1 MKDHSRMAL
10 HHILAEPRR
19 PPSGLDLDLSLHSD
33 MAIALAKACLGTCM
47 VFESCP
53 LEREGPL
60 GCGHVCHTLIACHG
74 EASSCVVGLA
84 ACAPIPEVSFSCLL
98 ILVRL
103 ASWANMHGFSSS

>member
-1 MKDHSRMAL
+1 
-10 HHILAEPRR
+10 
-19 PPSGLDLDLSLHSD
+19 
-33 MAIALAKACLGTCM
+33 M

-103 ASWANMHGFSSS
+103 ASWANMYGFSSSMKTADKGTTNDHLKMCSRCCHCQC

>member
-1 MKDHSRMAL
+1 MAL

-33 MAIALAKACLGTCM
+33 MAIALANACLGTCM

-60 GCGHVCHTLIACHG
+60 GCGHVCHTLMLVMAKRL
-74 EASSCVVGLA
+74 LA
-84 ACAPIPEVSFSCLL
+84 LWVLL
-98 ILVRL
+98 HVPQSQRFPL
-103 ASWANMHGFSSS
+103 AVC